1 MKFIGIIP
9 ARYASS
15 RFPGK
20 PLADI
25 CGMTMIERVYRRAS
39 MELDEVYVAT
49 DDDRIAETV
58 KGFGGRVVM
67 TAATHRRGSDG
78 CCSYCE
84 STRIA
89 TLVRKFDPALGFE
102 ALFDANTPKVTF
114 DDNMNALYFSRSIIP
129 YVRNFKWQEW
139 IDRCT
144 FYTHVGMYAYRAAT
158 LAELTSLPQSS
169 LELAES
175 LEQLRWL
182 QNGYKIKVGVTEC
195 PTIGIDTPDDLKR
208 AVELCKTLEEKQ

>member
-1 MKFIGIIP
+1 MLFRSVKRCF
-9 ARYASS
+9 
-15 RFPGK
+15 
-20 PLADI
+20 
-25 CGMTMIERVYRRAS
+25 
-39 MELDEVYVAT
+39 
-49 DDDRIAETV
+49 DD
-58 KGFGGRVVM
+58 
-67 TAATHRRGSDG
+67 
-78 CCSYCE
+78 E